1 MEAGHKKERYFW
13 KLLRVC
19 DEWRGSTRI
28 GCWRKEKKGGGLKKK
43 CRKRRRYVD
52 NYGKESSMK

>member
-19 DEWRGSTRI
+19 VTNGGEVRGLGI
-28 GCWRKEKKGGGLKKK
+28 GRKGRWKK
-43 CRKRRRYVD
+43 CRKRRRCVD
-52 NYGKESSMK
+52 SCGKENSVK